1 MMTGDTPNLI
11 AGLCVAVALHH
22 GTYMVLLL
30 PQGDTLNTEVMLPR
44 IFDIFCNVV
53 PFVVL
58 SFLLACILA
67 PPTIASNLLIFIILK
82 GITAAALELA
92 AALAAVAALAAA
104 FAAATSMWTTAAI
117 IATTSTPGVYSYFA
131 AASLACQ
138 RLALINFSPII
149 ASFSSFLIGLDSI
162 RAFNRVPAF
171 VGAFRRKQ
179 VMIDVMIEASSH
191 SPSPP
196 RV

>member
-1 MMTGDTPNLI
+1 MTGDTPNVI

-82 GITAAALELA
+82 GITAAAIA
-92 AALAAVAALAAA
+92 AAAAA
-104 FAAATSMWTTAAI
+104 AAWGRS
-117 IATTSTPGVYSYFA
+117 
-131 AASLACQ
+131 
-138 RLALINFSPII
+138 
-149 ASFSSFLIGLDSI
+149 
-162 RAFNRVPAF
+162 
-171 VGAFRRKQ
+171 
-179 VMIDVMIEASSH
+179 
-191 SPSPP
+191 
-196 RV
+196 

>member
-1 MMTGDTPNLI
+1 MW
-11 AGLCVAVALHH
+11 A
-22 GTYMVLLL
+22 
-30 PQGDTLNTEVMLPR
+30 
-44 IFDIFCNVV
+44 
-53 PFVVL
+53 
-58 SFLLACILA
+58 
-67 PPTIASNLLIFIILK
+67 
-82 GITAAALELA
+82 TAA
-92 AALAAVAALAAA
+92 
-104 FAAATSMWTTAAI
+104 T